1 MEWLAYLLIGM
12 LAGLFAGLFGIGGG
26 IVIVPALIFVLT
38 TFQISDVFIPHQAI
52 ATSLATIIGTAAA
65 ATVAHHRRGAVHWK
79 IVKVLTPGILLGTW
93 FGASAASWL
102 SDWWLIHLFGV
113 FLIIIAWQLFQQP
126 TIITQQRSF
135 PKTNVIITV
144 GAVIGAVSAVIGIG
158 GGTLTVPFLVRHQIN
173 IRNAIATS
181 SACGIPI
188 AIAGSISFI
197 IHGWQQPELPPHSL
211 GFIYWPA
218 AVAIMMTS
226 IPMAT
231 VGTRLAHRIAVT
243 ALKRWFS
250 IVLVLIALKLL
261 LQ

>member
-1 MEWLAYLLIGM
+1 MELLAYLLIGM

-26 IVIVPALIFVLT
+26 IIIVPALIFVLT

-52 ATSLATIIGTAAA
+52 ATSLATIIGTSAA
-65 ATVAHHRRGAVHWK
+65 ATAAHHKRGAVHWK
-79 IVKVLTPGILLGTW
+79 IVKVLMPGILFGTW
-93 FGASAASWL
+93 LGASAASWL
-102 SDWWLIHLFGV
+102 SDWGLIHLFSV
-113 FLIIIAWQLFQQP
+113 FLIIVAWQLFRQP
-126 TIITQQRSF
+126 TIMTQQHSF
-135 PKTNVIITV
+135 PKTNIIITV

-197 IHGWQQPELPPHSL
+197 IHGWQQPGLPPQNL

-218 AVAIMMTS
+218 AVAIMITS

-231 VGTRLAHRIAVT
+231 VGTHLAHRIAVT
-243 ALKRWFS
+243 TLKRWFS
-250 IVLVLIALKLL
+250 IVLVLVALKLL